1 MKLKSMRLL
10 TFLLSTSLLISCSK
24 DEESKSATDLLTGG
38 SSKSWRV
45 ESRTFNGT
53 LDPIDSCEA
62 DDFLTFNKSGNTFTD
77 NPGNITCGA
86 SVSSGTWALSNND
99 KVLTMTEGGNS
110 NAIDINELSEHKLVL
125 KGNFTDTIM
134 GVPTAYT
141 VVVTLGH
148 VK

>member
-1 MKLKSMRLL
+1 MKLTNMRLVL
-10 TFLLSTSLLISCSK
+10 LLLSTTIIFACSK

-38 SSKSWRV
+38 SAKSWRIQ
-45 ESRTFNGT
+45 SRTFNGT

-86 SVSSGTWALSNND
+86 SVSSGTWALSNNN